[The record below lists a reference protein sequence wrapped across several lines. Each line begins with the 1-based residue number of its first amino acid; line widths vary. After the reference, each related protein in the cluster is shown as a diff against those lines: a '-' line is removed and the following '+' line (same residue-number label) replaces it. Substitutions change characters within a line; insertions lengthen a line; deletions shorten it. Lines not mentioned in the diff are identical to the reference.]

1 MRYQKLGNSGI
12 DVSVI
17 AHGTWAMGNDFFG
30 EVDQGRAISAI
41 HASVEHGVNLVDTA
55 RAYGEDCAAEKVV
68 GKAIQGMRDK
78 VVLATK
84 AGVLRAYGGN
94 YVKCSDPNVIRCEL
108 EESLRNLKTDYID
121 LYQIHWPDHNTP
133 LEVALETML
142 RFKEEGKIRAIGVS
156 NFSVAELR
164 LAVDVADIA
173 SVQPPLSLLNRQSF
187 EDGVLGFC
195 AENGLGVLTYG
206 SLGGGILSG
215 KMGKIG
221 IGGKELR
228 ASFYPYYEEPMWSKC
243 QQLLKTLKEI
253 ADARNVSIAQ
263 VSINWVLCQKGVTCA
278 LLGATRPQTAIEN
291 TKAADWEL
299 TKEEL
304 DVINTAYGRIM
315 G

>member
-30 EVDQGRAISAI
+30 DVDKDRAIRAI

-55 RAYGEDCAAEKVV
+55 RAYGEDCTAEKVV
-68 GKAIQGMRDK
+68 GEAICGMRDK

-84 AGVLRAYGGN
+84 VGVLRAYGGN
-94 YVKCSDPNVIRCEL
+94 YVKCSDPNVMRCEL
-108 EESLRNLKTDYID
+108 EESLRNLRTDYID

-133 LEVALETML
+133 LAAALETML

-156 NFSVAELR
+156 NFSVAEMQV
-164 LAVDVADIA
+164 AVDVADIA

-187 EDGVLGFC
+187 EDGVLDFC
-195 AENGLGVLTYG
+195 AQNGLGVLTYG

-215 KMGKIG
+215 KMDKIG
-221 IGGKELR
+221 IGGNELR
-228 ASFYPYYEEPMWSKC
+228 GSFYPYYEEPMWSKC
-243 QQLLKTLKEI
+243 QQLLKMLKEI
-253 ADARNVSIAQ
+253 ADARNVSVAQ
-263 VSINWVLCQKGVTCA
+263 VSINWVLCQRGVTCA

-291 TKAADWEL
+291 ANAADWEL

-304 DVINTAYGRIM
+304 AVIDAAYESIM